1 MILDENLVYKPKKLG
16 SFSLVTI
23 FPAAFSCKNPTPP
36 EPQFP
41 RRSSGGFRGSK
52 KAAGKKV
59 TRVFLL
65 GGKAAVQS
73 AQPRKGR
80 I

>member
-23 FPAAFSCKNPTPP
+23 FPAPFSCKNPIPP
-36 EPQFP
+36 EPHIS
-41 RRSSGGFRGSK
+41 RGSSGGFRGSK
-52 KAAGKKV
+52 KAAGKKI
-59 TRVFLL
+59 TRVFLP

-73 AQPRKGR
+73 A
-80 I
+80 